1 MKALRAR
8 GELMETIAV
17 TGDGTNDAPALN
29 AADVGFAMAA
39 GTSIAKDASDIL
51 LLDNNFRWAGGCGAS
66 ACEQRAGFSP
76 LVEQLTVGGKHVKV
90 NVSVL
95 VNENSSLLP
104 LATAAPGPLCLPSS
118 GAATSTAA

>member
-51 LLDNNFRWAGGCGAS
+51 LLDNNFRWGA
-66 ACEQRAGFSP
+66 
-76 LVEQLTVGGKHVKV
+76 V
-90 NVSVL
+90 NSTADGVQVSLLLSVL
-95 VNENSSLLP
+95 S
-104 LATAAPGPLCLPSS
+104 AAV
-118 GAATSTAA
+118 A